1 MEKNSTHIT
10 TYQRKPQI
18 WIGTESAPF
27 PYDLTWKY
35 PLQVCLDRDLLFF
48 RREGE
53 IKVLYNGTDAGTDPI
68 TVQNGDELQVEDLR
82 ITFFKDR
89 LEVIAESGSFQ
100 TTLLPEHGEEAYFEG
115 FPVYKRSPRMT
126 YQIQEEEVVIKAPPR
141 KKEMSKSSLAQL
153 IIPPVCMMAL
163 TVAMGI
169 FMKRG
174 PYMYMTAG
182 MTAITLIFSIQRFI
196 SERRSVRQ
204 DNRERAVM
212 YDEYLLK
219 KRKEIRKLRGK
230 EREAVRYQ
238 NPTLPMLQDMVL
250 EYSSRIYERSVL
262 DDDFLKVNLGYRS
275 GKSRINVTYEEKE
288 LDLTRDELIERAK
301 KIPEEFK
308 EIDGIPVEIDLKRS
322 HLGLVGNK
330 RNIHEQ
336 LKYMMAQL
344 TFFHS
349 YHDLQIVFIHSGAY
363 REDFRYMRWYPHL
376 RLSFINVVGEICS
389 EQIRDQILGSVQQ
402 VLKERKLKQE
412 EEKKANVFL
421 PQFLFVIDEPKL
433 ILNHAI
439 MEYLQSREMGLGFS
453 IIYTTDQS
461 SNLPENVRTI
471 CILDNSE
478 EARLLLEEGERK
490 NIRFDVQHTYG
501 IQLERMARALS
512 PLVHELGIVS
522 RVPEKLT
529 FFQMYQAESPEELQP
544 EQRWQEHNAY
554 KSLAV
559 PIGAKAENEYTELD
573 LHEKAHGPHG
583 LIAGTT
589 GSGKSETIQ
598 TYILSLAVNFH
609 PHEVGFLLIDYK
621 GGGMANLFAHLP
633 HLLGTITNLDKSE
646 SMRAMVSIKA
656 ELARRQRIFGEYGVN
671 HINDYQKLFRL
682 GKAEEPLP
690 HLFTISDE
698 FAELKKEQPEFM
710 AELDSASRIGRSL
723 GVHLILATQKP
734 SGVVDD
740 QIWSNSRFRLCLK
753 VQSASDSKEMLHTA
767 DAANITQT
775 GRGYLQVG
783 NNEIYELFQSA
794 WSGAAFGTKEEQ
806 KEEDDRVYLLNE
818 LGQGEALNKDFS
830 GNAESR
836 QIKKTQLD
844 VTVEYLAELYAQEQC
859 VPVKKT
865 WLPSLPYQIVS
876 PHLKSVG
883 DSAAFEKLDLKL
895 GVGFMD
901 VPEEQAQR
909 EYLLDLEK
917 NGHLLY
923 LSSSGCGKTMFLTQ
937 VILGLSAK
945 NAVKN
950 LNFYIL
956 DLGNSGMIPL
966 RQLPHVADYMN
977 FDHTEKITKFQK
989 LILDEMQERKRKLA
1003 RAMVQNFSVYNET
1016 QPDTLKAIVIAVDQ
1030 YEVIKELE
1038 DSVET
1043 FLQKISRDGAG
1054 LGIYLLVTTS
1064 RDSAMRNATR
1074 NNFKVRI
1081 GGFNFDESELSSF
1094 IGRSQYKLPE
1104 EHKGRALVKTDGIH
1118 VMQLYTPVDFES
1130 EKEYDQK
1137 LKELIS
1143 RICELSTEE
1152 KAKEI
1157 PVMPEE
1163 LTLDM
1168 LSSYPGYESTRTK
1181 VPVGIDTSSLQA
1193 YYLPMETSPAFVIGG
1208 VKTGKTNV
1216 IRNML
1221 ELIRGEVTYLFDSKN
1236 HDLASYQSRDKLVY
1250 AGDKAS
1256 AAEALG
1262 KISEEVSR
1270 RKEGYE
1276 EAKLDQMD
1284 LTAAEFMKSLPPVY
1298 VMIDML
1304 QDLYENIGEDNSLID
1319 ILEEAVRYG
1328 IYILVTSEMKVK
1340 KMTRSK
1346 FIDMLIASREALIL
1360 GNIREQLLFS
1370 YTGIREENRKV
1381 EFGYYHNAGVS
1392 RKVKLIMHKGKQNY
1406 CRLPVP

>member
-1 MEKNSTHIT
+1 MEKNSTYIT

-27 PYDLTWKY
+27 PYDLTWEY

-53 IKVLYNGTDAGTDPI
+53 IKVLYNGTDAGTGPI

-219 KRKEIRKLRGK
+219 KRKEIRKLRGT

-349 YHDLQIVFIHSGAY
+349 Y
-363 REDFRYMRWYPHL
+363 MRWYPHL

-412 EEKKANVFL
+412 EEKKENVFL
-421 PQFLFVIDEPKL
+421 PHFLFVIDEPKL

-529 FFQMYQAESPEELQP
+529 FFQMYQVESPEELQP

-690 HLFTISDE
+690 HLFVISDE

-844 VTVEYLAELYAQEQC
+844 VTVEYLAELYAREQC

-1081 GGFNFDESELSSF
+1081 GGFNFDESELSAF

-1130 EKEYDQK
+1130 EKEYNQK

-1370 YTGIREENRKV
+1370 YTGIREENRQV